1 MSGGVDSSVAALIM
15 LRLGFSTAGVTMKLF
30 SGESVAA
37 IDAAGVCRSLDIPHF
52 TADLSD
58 AFKNAVIAP
67 FCAAYEAGETPN
79 PCSAC
84 NELVKFGIIIDLLEK
99 EWGDNF
105 DVATGHYAKIIR
117 RDGEAFL
124 AMAENK
130 GKDQSYF
137 LSGLRRELLP
147 RLRFPLGEL
156 SGKEETRNIAREAGL
171 PVAEKK
177 DSMDICFAAEDDYRK
192 ILGNQGESGV
202 IVDRSGKV
210 LGRHG
215 GLAGY
220 TVGQRKGLGL
230 SSPRPLFVV
239 EIRTGDNTLVVA
251 PREEAFI
258 DVVCARAPN
267 MLIPG
272 EVGEGKTLRAKIR
285 SQGEPQSCNVILLNK
300 ETLSVC
306 FSEPVFAPAAGQRLV
321 LYTSDDR
328 VAAGGIITPRKT

>member
-1 MSGGVDSSVAALIM
+1 MSGGVDSSVAALM
-15 LRLGFSTAGVTMKLF
+15 LLRLGFSTAGVTMKLF
-30 SGESVAA
+30 GEENRAA
-37 IDAAGVCRSLDIPHF
+37 LDAAEVCRSLGIPHF
-52 TADLSD
+52 TADLCE

-67 FCAAYEAGETPN
+67 FCAAYGAGETPN

-84 NELVKFGIIIDLLEK
+84 NELVKFGIIVDLLEK
-99 EWGDNF
+99 EWGDDF

-124 AMAENK
+124 ARAENK

-137 LSGLRRELLP
+137 LSGIRRELLP

-192 ILGNQGESGV
+192 IIGCQGEPGV
-202 IVDRSGKV
+202 IVDRSGKA

-230 SSPRPLFVV
+230 SSPRPMFVV
-239 EIRTGDNTLVVA
+239 EIRTSDNTLVVA
-251 PREEAFI
+251 PRNKAFTDI
-258 DVVCARAPN
+258 VSARAPN
-267 MLIPG
+267 ILIPG
-272 EVGEGKTLRAKIR
+272 EIGKGKKLRAKIR
-285 SQGEPQSCNVILLNK
+285 SQGEPQSCDVILLDE

-306 FSEPVFAPAAGQRLV
+306 FAEPVFAPAAGQRLV

-328 VAAGGIITPRKT
+328 VAAGGIITLRET